1 MSAASE
7 VLDTLARLGIE
18 YRCVA
23 HAPAYTMADCA
34 ELDARLNALTPKN
47 LFLTTKNGKRFY
59 LCLARPEARF
69 KTSDISKQAGSPRL
83 SFAPEEILF
92 QKLRCHGGSASP
104 LGLIFP
110 ESRGVGLLI
119 DSALKDAP
127 TLAFHPCD
135 NTQTVLMSGQSFFQ
149 IFLTS
154 LNITPLFVDFQK
166 PSPLGEGGLREAQD
180 G

>member
-83 SFAPEEILF
+83 SFAPEEVLF

-135 NTQTVLMSGQSFFQ
+135 NTQTVAMPAADFFDK
-149 IFLTS
+149 FLTAVG
-154 LNITPLFVDFQK
+154 TEVVDVVFNEEW
-166 PSPLGEGGLREAQD
+166 GMAVEILRIS
-180 G
+180 